1 MQDNDKLSKSTS
13 PDSDDNFTEPVAEK
27 GWINTQDRIS
37 EILFGLIMALTF
49 TCTISITDSDK
60 ATVDEMLFG
69 ALSCNIA
76 WGLVDAVMYIM
87 MVRTDKGR
95 GFAIFN
101 FVRRSK
107 DTSKANQFISD
118 ALPPAI
124 ANVLQPEE
132 VEKIRQRILQLP
144 EPNNTLG
151 QKFKDYK
158 IAAGIFLLVFLSTF
172 PVAAPF
178 IFIDDLQTALRISNV
193 IAILIMFFCGWNLGK
208 YAGRKSFVTGITMS
222 ILGVLLVL
230 ITIALGG

>member
-1 MQDNDKLSKSTS
+1 
-13 PDSDDNFTEPVAEK
+13 
-27 GWINTQDRIS
+27 
-37 EILFGLIMALTF
+37 
-49 TCTISITDSDK
+49 
-60 ATVDEMLFG
+60 
-69 ALSCNIA
+69 
-76 WGLVDAVMYIM
+76 M

-95 GFAIFN
+95 GFAILN

-107 DTSKANQFISD
+107 NTSKANQFISD

-144 EPNNTLG
+144 EPKNTPG

-178 IFIDDLQTALRISNV
+178 ILLTICKQH
-193 IAILIMFFCGWNLGK
+193 
-208 YAGRKSFVTGITMS
+208 YAYQM
-222 ILGVLLVL
+222 
-230 ITIALGG
+230 